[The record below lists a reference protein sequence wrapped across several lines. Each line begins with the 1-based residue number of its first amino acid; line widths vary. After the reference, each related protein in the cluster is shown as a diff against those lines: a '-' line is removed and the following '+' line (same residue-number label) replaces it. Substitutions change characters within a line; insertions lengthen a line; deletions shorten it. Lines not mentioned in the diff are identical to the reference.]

1 MVRYAVVR
9 AMDMR
14 FSETRPPGYLK
25 LVTVLVVLTI
35 SASLAGGAKSM
46 TLEEAI
52 KKHGGQSPEW
62 LAQATGASVDDVIK
76 ASVEKYRIPISADK
90 FDEVWAKLTE
100 WDNPLFIMIVAGTVV
115 EVHSKIPMG
124 TYGQG
129 FYNLNATEG
138 LSGHFQPD
146 NIEAIYIVEEASRG
160 GGISRQVAF
169 YDENGD
175 RIFGIFVD
183 RMESGGQHY
192 PGTLV
197 KFEDMRDFYRT
208 RALSGR

>member
-1 MVRYAVVR
+1 
-9 AMDMR
+9 MDIR
-14 FSETRPPGYLK
+14 FSETRIADYLK
-25 LVTVLVVLTI
+25 FIMAIVVLI
-35 SASLAGGAKSM
+35 MSASLVGAQPM
-46 TLEEAI
+46 TLEGAI
-52 KKHGGQSPEW
+52 KKHGGKSPEW

-100 WDNPLFIMIVAGTVV
+100 WENPLFIMIVAGTVA
-115 EVHSKIPMG
+115 EVHSRIPMG

-192 PGTLV
+192 PGTLA
-197 KFEDMRDFYRT
+197 KFEEMRDLYRK
-208 RALSGR
+208 RALSGK